1 MKKALNLLD
10 DYSTYE
16 VDSFGYQELLRNY
29 QTALGVPLFLAL
41 NNLYHLN
48 TGADSVILKGILN

>member
-16 VDSFGYQELLRNY
+16 VDSFDYQELLRNY

-41 NNLYHLN
+41 NNFYQLN
-48 TGADSVILKGILN
+48 TGADAVILKGILN